1 MSWMLLSSTETRTLE
16 VFSKTGQGVLS
27 KANDN
32 SKKDGNERFYF
43 KLNLHNFI
51 YVDS

>member
-1 MSWMLLSSTETRTLE
+1 MCWVLLSSPETRTLKA
-16 VFSKTGQGVLS
+16 FSKTGQGVLS
-27 KANDN
+27 KVNDN
-32 SKKDGNERFYF
+32 SKKDENERFYF

>member
-1 MSWMLLSSTETRTLE
+1 MCWVLLSSPETRTLE
-16 VFSKTGQGVLS
+16 AFSKTGQGVLS
-27 KANDN
+27 NANDN
-32 SKKDGNERFYF
+32 SKKDEKKRFYF

>member
-1 MSWMLLSSTETRTLE
+1 MSWVLLSSTETRTLE
-16 VFSKTGQGVLS
+16 AFSKTGQGVLS

-32 SKKDGNERFYF
+32 SKKDENEKFYF
-43 KLNLHNFI
+43 KLNLYNFT